1 MIIRKLYEKIKASI
15 ELFYLAAKWL
25 KMSVS
30 EHESLAR
37 FHAQVCEEK
46 KIDEKMAFLI
56 GNSVNFLITYRGNA
70 ELAINQAEKSFD
82 EVEQATEA
90 ILASKRLEA
99 TEEMDKKL
107 QKLIDDFNEVDQ
119 KDQTDK
125 LLTERAKYFHVSNIS
140 SATGKHVNN
149 TKEIALV

>member
-1 MIIRKLYEKIKASI
+1 
-15 ELFYLAAKWL
+15 
-25 KMSVS
+25 MSVS

-46 KIDEKMAFLI
+46 KIDEKMSFLI

-70 ELAINQAEKSFD
+70 ELTKNQAEKSYD

-107 QKLIDDFNEVDQ
+107 QELIDDFNEVDQ

-125 LLTERAKYFHVSNIS
+125 LLTKRAKYFHVSNIS

-149 TKEIALV
+149 TKKIALV